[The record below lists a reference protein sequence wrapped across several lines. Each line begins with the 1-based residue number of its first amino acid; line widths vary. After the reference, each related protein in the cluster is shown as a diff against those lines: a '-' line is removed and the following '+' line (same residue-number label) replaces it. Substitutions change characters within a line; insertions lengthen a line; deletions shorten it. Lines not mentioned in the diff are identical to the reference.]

1 MRACSGPAPWLLAWV
16 IGTGL
21 QLFQPALWLWQ
32 AYAGMVAAALSVW
45 LLGVFLGFK
54 LRAKLR
60 LPSGFALWPGLC
72 AVLMMAFAITGLRA
86 VDCQQQG
93 LDASLEG
100 VDLVVQG
107 VVAELPQRRADGVR
121 WLAEVTEARRADN
134 GQRVLV
140 PASVHLAWHRNTW
153 AGEEASVP
161 MLRVGERWQWPV
173 RLKRPRGLV
182 NPGGFDAALWW
193 WSQGVRATGHVHE
206 GQRVLAVRKGF
217 GWQYPVEQLRQATRD
232 AIDAAVST
240 PRWAGQIAALL
251 LGDQASISHD
261 DWDVFRITGIAHL
274 MSISGLHIT
283 LWASLAGGFIAW
295 VWRQSD
301 QVGSSW
307 CLRCPAQVAGAWGGC
322 GVALAYAL
330 FTGWGVPAQRTVVM
344 LCVACVWRTRGWR
357 WPVWERWMLAAVCVC
372 AYDPWALLQS
382 GFWLSFVAV
391 ACLFM
396 RPAEAAQTQQASSP
410 KPFWRGA
417 WDALGKLC
425 REQGWITLGLA
436 PLSLWLFHQV
446 SLVGLVVNL
455 FAIPWVTL
463 VVTPLAFL
471 GMLWS
476 PLWILC
482 SGCLQGLM
490 VCLTQMQTWPY
501 AVWITATPPAWLAM
515 LGMAG
520 VWVFMAFPRRL
531 WRWWGLSVLIPL
543 FFWRPPQPV
552 WGSVQLLFADVGQGN
567 AVWVRTAS
575 HQLWFDTGPRYSED
589 SDAGQRV
596 LLPLLQGMNA
606 TLDLLVLSH
615 QDSDHTGGALALRRQ
630 FPQAKVLSSITESH
644 WLSRSMPMQRC
655 EAGQTWI
662 WDGVVFDVLH
672 PTVGDYEKRLSP
684 NARSCVVRIRAQG
697 QTVLLTADIE
707 ALQEQQLVQ
716 RLGLG
721 LKADLLLVPH
731 HGSKTSST
739 EGFIDT
745 VQPRWALFQHGYRN
759 RYGHPAA
766 QVVQRYVSRGIQTLY
781 SPQCGAMHWRS
792 DEPLEV
798 QCETELNRRYWR
810 L

>member
-1 MRACSGPAPWLLAWV
+1 MRVCSGPAPWLLAWL
-16 IGTGL
+16 IGSGF
-21 QLFQPALWLWQ
+21 QLFQPLLWPWHF
-32 AYAGMVAAALSVW
+32 YACMVGASGVAWVFARTPW
-45 LLGVFLGFK
+45 LR
-54 LRAKLR
+54 LRANTR
-60 LPSGFALWPGLC
+60 WATGGVSMVGLA
-72 AVLMMAFAITGLRA
+72 AVLVMGFAITGLRA
-86 VDCQQQG
+86 VQRQHQR

-107 VVAELPQRRADGVR
+107 AVAELPQRRADGVR
-121 WLAEVTEARRADN
+121 WLIEVDQAHRADN
-134 GQRVLV
+134 GQPVQV
-140 PASVHLAWHRNTW
+140 PTWVQLAWHRNTW
-153 AGEEASVP
+153 AGEDAAVP
-161 MLRVGERWQWPV
+161 LLRVGERWQWAV

-182 NPGGFDAALWW
+182 NPGGFDVALWW
-193 WSQGVRATGHVHE
+193 WSQGVRATGHVHDQNPHVSFRL
-206 GQRVLAVRKGF
+206 GRS
-217 GWQYPVEQLRQATRD
+217 WQYPIEQLRQAARD
-232 AIDAAVST
+232 AIDHAVTS

-283 LWASLAGGFIAW
+283 LWASLAGGFIGW
-295 VWRQSD
+295 FWRQSD
-301 QVGSSW
+301 KLGSSW
-307 CLRCPAQVAGAWGGC
+307 CLRCPAHVAGAWGGC
-322 GVALAYAL
+322 LVAVIYAW

-344 LCVACVWRTRGWR
+344 LCVACVWRTQAWR

-372 AYDPWALLQS
+372 VFDPWALLQA

-396 RPAEAAQTQQASSP
+396 RPAEVAQNQQASSP
-410 KPFWRGA
+410 KLFWRGA

-476 PLWILC
+476 PLWLLC
-482 SGCLQGLM
+482 SGCLQVLM
-490 VCLTQMQTWPY
+490 VCLTEMQTWPY
-501 AVWITATPPAWLAM
+501 AVWITAAPPAWLALLAM
-515 LGMAG
+515 GG
-520 VWVFMAFPRRL
+520 VWVFMAFPRRA
-531 WRWWGLSVLIPL
+531 WRWLGWTPL
-543 FFWRPPQPV
+543 LPMLFWQAPKPA

-596 LLPLLQGMNA
+596 LLPLLQGLNA
-606 TLDLLVLSH
+606 PLDRLVLSH
-615 QDSDHTGGALALRRQ
+615 QDSDHTGGALALKRQ
-630 FPQAKVLSSITESH
+630 FPEATVLSSITESH

-655 EAGQTWI
+655 EAGQTWT

-672 PTVGDYEKRLSP
+672 PTAADYEKRLSP

-716 RLGLG
+716 RLGWG
-721 LKADLLLVPH
+721 LKADVLLVPH

-745 VQPRWALFQHGYRN
+745 VQPRWALFQHGHRN
-759 RYGHPAA
+759 RYGHPAE
-766 QVVQRYVSRGIQTLY
+766 QVVQRYVSRGIQALY

-792 DEPLEV
+792 DEPVMV
-798 QCETELNRRYWR
+798 QCETELNRRYWQQ
-810 L
+810 